1 MAPLDKLAHITVH
14 LWLIEVGGERS
25 ICLVTTKVSHEAT
38 TMRFLQKEKT
48 QRTLGNTKLVSAHEI
63 SFIQIVCV
71 PSDFVL
77 AILKWCGKERIMFIK
92 IFNVL
97 KANDVN
103 LEFSHKHAST

>member
-1 MAPLDKLAHITVH
+1 MAPLDKPAHVTVH
-14 LWLIEVGGERS
+14 LGPKEIDGECGVG
-25 ICLVTTKVSHEAT
+25 LVTTKVSHEAT

-63 SFIQIVCV
+63 SFIQIVFV
-71 PSDFVL
+71 PSGVVL
-77 AILKWCGKERIMFIK
+77 AIAKWCGKERIVVIK

-103 LEFSHKHAST
+103 LKFSHKHAST